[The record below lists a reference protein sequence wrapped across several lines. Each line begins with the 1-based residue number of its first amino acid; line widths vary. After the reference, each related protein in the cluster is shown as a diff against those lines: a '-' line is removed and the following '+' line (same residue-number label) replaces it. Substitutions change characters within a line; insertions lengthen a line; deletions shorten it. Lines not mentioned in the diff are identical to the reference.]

1 MVLSA
6 GFQPAD
12 QGVKNV
18 SPEGMKGRT
27 FSKAAHQDGADGIV
41 SPDKDTP
48 GRRFFQTFV
57 SETAKEPDLR
67 AVIGAIDAGCDVA
80 AFLLGGGLRLFV
92 GGGLRLLW
100 CSVAG

>member
-1 MVLSA
+1 M
-6 GFQPAD
+6 
-12 QGVKNV
+12 
-18 SPEGMKGRT
+18 
-27 FSKAAHQDGADGIV
+27 
-41 SPDKDTP
+41 
-48 GRRFFQTFV
+48 FV

>member
-1 MVLSA
+1 M
-6 GFQPAD
+6 
-12 QGVKNV
+12 
-18 SPEGMKGRT
+18 
-27 FSKAAHQDGADGIV
+27 
-41 SPDKDTP
+41 
-48 GRRFFQTFV
+48 FV

-80 AFLLGGGLRLFV
+80 AFLLRLFV